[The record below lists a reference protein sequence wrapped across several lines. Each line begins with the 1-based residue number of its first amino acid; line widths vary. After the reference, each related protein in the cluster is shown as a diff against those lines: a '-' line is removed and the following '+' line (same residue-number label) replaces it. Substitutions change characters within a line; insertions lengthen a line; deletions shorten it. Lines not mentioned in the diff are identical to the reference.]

1 MSNSQRLPKT
11 NDQLKMQDKRHNSM
25 SMLEN
30 LESSATSMRS
40 ITNSLS
46 ISTNLLKSSLKGFDR
61 ILKNTEFKR
70 THELITE
77 ADIQMSQSS
86 IASDMLPQLK
96 ALVDHIEIRL
106 DKTVTNKKNLQRQ
119 VNLQDDKIKSIS
131 EERSKY
137 NKSQL
142 TQNGVQKSKVE
153 KKRRMLEVTKES
165 KQLQAKKAKLMTSME
180 QMDIDALEKQ
190 RALQNIEQD
199 IKDTKRLSETVK
211 VGLYLKNLGMEQQR
225 LQNELQ
231 KLKEKAKQSKLRLIK
246 ERQKSNEAQSHDIV
260 ASQTKMNNMER
271 YDDEKWIVQED
282 QCLEH
287 YQRSLENILN
297 LLNKVSDPSFKASA
311 TIIDTF
317 KHQKTVY
324 LQSVEKDQDMIN
336 SVIIPNCETHEK
348 HMLEKFIIKCKLLM
362 PESAMAV
369 TVVRV
374 LETMLKRKHEQDRD
388 PRMLSEILLE
398 HLLINV
404 SSFRNAG
411 IIELLPDQN
420 SSSQIEDAFYHCSL
434 SRHLCSRCSHG
445 SLVYEMTIRRTA
457 QRHAK
462 NNRVIS
468 ITKRCLPSRSYIV
481 NSDASASD

>member
-1 MSNSQRLPKT
+1 MNFVTKITRNSFLHFIMSNSQRLPKT

-61 ILKNTEFKR
+61 ILKNTEFKDF

-153 KKRRMLEVTKES
+153 KKRS
-165 KQLQAKKAKLMTSME
+165 
-180 QMDIDALEKQ
+180 Q

-211 VGLYLKNLGMEQQR
+211 NADNATSLKNLGMEQQR

-398 HLLINV
+398 RFPPRDERRH
-404 SSFRNAG
+404 SFKRG

-434 SRHLCSRCSHG
+434 SRHL
-445 SLVYEMTIRRTA
+445 
-457 QRHAK
+457 
-462 NNRVIS
+462 
-468 ITKRCLPSRSYIV
+468 
-481 NSDASASD
+481 

>member
-211 VGLYLKNLGMEQQR
+211 NADNATSLKNLGMEQQR

-398 HLLINV
+398 RFPPRDERRHSFKRVV
-404 SSFRNAG
+404 SILKNAG

-434 SRHLCSRCSHG
+434 SRHL
-445 SLVYEMTIRRTA
+445 
-457 QRHAK
+457 
-462 NNRVIS
+462 
-468 ITKRCLPSRSYIV
+468 
-481 NSDASASD
+481 